1 MITHVSEQTFT
12 KEVLQSDLPVLV
24 DFWASWCAPCRIQAD
39 ILEAFDKD
47 IGKTTAKICKV
58 DVDEEQNLAFEYRI
72 MSIPTLLVFKD
83 GKAVNRQVGV
93 RNEQALRAMLG
104 I

>member
-1 MITHVSEQTFT
+1 MITHVSEQTF
-12 KEVLQSDLPVLV
+12 KEEVLQSDLPVLV
-24 DFWASWCAPCRIQAD
+24 DFWASWCAPCRIQSD

-47 IGKTTAKICKV
+47 IGKTTAKICKI

-83 GKAVNRQVGV
+83 GKVVNRQVGV